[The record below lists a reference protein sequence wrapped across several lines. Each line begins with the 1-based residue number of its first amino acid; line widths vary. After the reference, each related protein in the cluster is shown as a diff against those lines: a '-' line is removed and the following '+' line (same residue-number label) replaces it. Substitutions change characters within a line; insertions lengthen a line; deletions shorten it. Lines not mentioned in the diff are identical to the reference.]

1 MKIPEK
7 EKRMANFSGS
17 TAYETIWVA
26 GKFHAAFFHF
36 QKMEIG
42 MVAECFGNRRVIRY
56 DCIFIANTDGAADIA
71 LFHINYFS
79 TFL

>member
-7 EKRMANFSGS
+7 VKHMVNFSGS
-17 TAYETIWVA
+17 TAYEAIWVA
-26 GKFHAAFFHF
+26 GKFHAAFVHF
-36 QKMEIG
+36 QKAKTG
-42 MVAECFGNRRVIRY
+42 MIAECFGNRRVISY

-79 TFL
+79 AFL

>member
-1 MKIPEK
+1 MKVPEK
-7 EKRMANFSGS
+7 VKCIANFSGS
-17 TAYETIWVA
+17 TAYEAIWVA

-36 QKMEIG
+36 QKVEIC
-42 MVAECFGNRRVIRY
+42 MIAECFGNRRVISY

-79 TFL
+79 VFL